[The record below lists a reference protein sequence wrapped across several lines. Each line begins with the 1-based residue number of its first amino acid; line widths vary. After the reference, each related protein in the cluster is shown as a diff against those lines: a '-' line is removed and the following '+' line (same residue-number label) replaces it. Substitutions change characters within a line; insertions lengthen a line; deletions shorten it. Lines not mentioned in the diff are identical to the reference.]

1 MVGHAGD
8 GNFHILCVIDPKD
21 PAKRDAASRFAER
34 TIRRALRM
42 SGTCTG
48 EHGIGIGKM
57 KYLAGEFTI
66 VPVTARAF
74 SVTLPISG
82 LPRVPQQSGNIGRK
96 S

>member
-1 MVGHAGD
+1 
-8 GNFHILCVIDPKD
+8 
-21 PAKRDAASRFAER
+21 
-34 TIRRALRM
+34 M

-66 VPVTARAF
+66 VPVTTPAF

-82 LPRVPQQSGNIGRK
+82 LPVVPQQSGNIGRK
-96 S
+96 SELSRDLITIVFLLVSGI